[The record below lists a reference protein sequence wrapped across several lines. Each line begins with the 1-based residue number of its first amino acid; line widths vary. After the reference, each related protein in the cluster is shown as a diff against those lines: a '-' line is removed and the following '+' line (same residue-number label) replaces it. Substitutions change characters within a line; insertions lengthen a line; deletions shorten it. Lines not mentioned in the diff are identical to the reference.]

1 MSQIIDALVIG
12 GGPAGLGAALGL
24 CRQNHSVVLLDS
36 VSYRNTIDTIP
47 DNRMHMVATWDHRR
61 PDEFRVAA
69 RKELQRYERFKYR
82 EVEVVSVRQTTS
94 TQSGKLEAL
103 FNAKAADGTEYAA
116 RKLILATGVKDVFP
130 KIEGFSECWAKG
142 MYVLSPNSSELCIAR
157 ETKYRSF
164 HCLFCHGY
172 EDRNSESV
180 GVLAVGE
187 CAETSTVARMARAAH
202 QFSRSI
208 TIYTN
213 GNSELGDQVYRLLG
227 KEGWCS
233 INNLGIKKVY
243 MPQKTPASP
252 ITVQVELSDGTTKT
266 EDFLVHKPA
275 TVQASALYT
284 QLGLQLT
291 AEGDIKVKEP
301 MFETSKAGVF
311 AVGDCASP
319 NKFVSSAST
328 SGGFAAAGAAM
339 QLQAGF

>member
-142 MYVLSPNSSELCIAR
+142 I
-157 ETKYRSF
+157 SF

-266 EDFLVHKPA
+266 ENFLVHKPA

-301 MFETSKAGVF
+301 MFETLKAGVF

>member
-24 CRQNHSVVLLDS
+24 CRQNHTVVLLDS
-36 VSYRNTIDTIP
+36 TSYRNTIETIP
-47 DNRMHMVATWDHRR
+47 DNRMHMVTTWDHRS
-61 PDEFRVAA
+61 PDEFRAAA
-69 RKELQRYERFKYR
+69 RKELQRYERFKYKAA
-82 EVEVVSVRQTTS
+82 EVVSVRQMTS

-103 FNAKAADGTEYAA
+103 FNAKAADGTEYVA

-142 MYVLSPNSSELCIAR
+142 I
-157 ETKYRSF
+157 F

-187 CAETSTVARMARAAH
+187 CAEASTAARMARAAH
-202 QFSRSI
+202 QFSQSI
-208 TIYTN
+208 TIYTG
-213 GNSELGDQVYRLLG
+213 GNSELGDQVCRLLG
-227 KEGWCS
+227 KKSWCS
-233 INNLGIKKVY
+233 INNRGIKKVS
-243 MPQKTPASP
+243 MPQKTPSSA
-252 ITVQVELSDGTTKT
+252 IMVQIELSDGTTKT

-275 TVQASALYT
+275 TVQASALYS
-284 QLGLQLT
+284 QLGLQVT

-301 MFETSKAGVF
+301 VFETSKAGVF

-319 NKFVSSAST
+319 NKFVGSAST

>member
-1 MSQIIDALVIG
+1 MSKIASDHRGTTKVIDALVIG

-69 RKELQRYERFKYR
+69 RKELQRYERFKYM

-116 RKLILATGVKDVFP
+116 RKLILATGVKDAFP

-142 MYVLSPNSSELCIAR
+142 IGTN
-157 ETKYRSF
+157 YRSF

-172 EDRNSESV
+172 EDRNSKSV

-187 CAETSTVARMARAAH
+187 CAETSTAARMARAAH
-202 QFSRSI
+202 QFSQSI

-233 INNLGIKKVY
+233 INNLGIKKLY
-243 MPQKTPASP
+243 MPQKTPSSP
-252 ITVQVELSDGTTKT
+252 ITVQIELSDGTTKT

-291 AEGDIKVKEP
+291 AQGDIKVKEP

-328 SGGFAAAGAAM
+328 SGGFAAARAAM

>member
-69 RKELQRYERFKYR
+69 RKELQRYERFKYM
-82 EVEVVSVRQTTS
+82 EAEVVSVRQTTS
-94 TQSGKLEAL
+94 TQGGKLEAL

-116 RKLILATGVKDVFP
+116 RKLILATGVKDAFP

-142 MYVLSPNSSELCIAR
+142 I
-157 ETKYRSF
+157 F

-172 EDRNSESV
+172 EDRNSQSV

-187 CAETSTVARMARAAH
+187 CAETLTVARMARAAH

-328 SGGFAAAGAAM
+328 SGGFAGAGAAM

>member
-69 RKELQRYERFKYR
+69 RKELQRYERFKYM
-82 EVEVVSVRQTTS
+82 ELEVVSVRQTTS

-103 FNAKAADGTEYAA
+103 FNAKAADGT
-116 RKLILATGVKDVFP
+116 LNSP
-130 KIEGFSECWAKG
+130 HIEGFSECWAKG
-142 MYVLSPNSSELCIAR
+142 I
-157 ETKYRSF
+157 F

-172 EDRNSESV
+172 EDRNSQSV

-252 ITVQVELSDGTTKT
+252 ITVQVELSDGTMKT
-266 EDFLVHKPA
+266 EDFL
-275 TVQASALYT
+275 
-284 QLGLQLT
+284 LGLQLT

-328 SGGFAAAGAAM
+328 SGGFAGAGAAM

>member
-12 GGPAGLGAALGL
+12 GGPAGLGATLGL
-24 CRQNHSVVLLDS
+24 CRQNHTVVLLDS
-36 VSYRNTIDTIP
+36 ASYRNTIDTIP

-69 RKELQRYERFKYR
+69 RKELQRYERFKYMP
-82 EVEVVSVRQTTS
+82 VEVVSVRQTTS

-103 FNAKAADGTEYAA
+103 FNAKAADGTEYVA
-116 RKLILATGVKDVFP
+116 RKLILATGVKDAFP

-142 MYVLSPNSSELCIAR
+142 I
-157 ETKYRSF
+157 F

-187 CAETSTVARMARAAH
+187 CAEVSTAARMARAAH
-202 QFSRSI
+202 QFSQSI
-208 TIYTN
+208 TIYTS

-227 KEGWCS
+227 KESWCS
-233 INNLGIKKVY
+233 INNLGIKKVS
-243 MPQKTPASP
+243 MPQKTPSSP
-252 ITVQVELSDGTTKT
+252 IMVQVELSDGTTKT

-275 TVQASALYT
+275 TVQASALHS

-319 NKFVSSAST
+319 NKFVGSAST